1 MLNDPVELTPEYL
14 AIRDELEAEIEKRLE
29 GIPRGLGFCHLYWGV
44 KKSILKEKYG
54 IDWQSPAERN
64 PMILFD

>member
-1 MLNDPVELTPEYL
+1 MNDPVELTPEYL
-14 AIRDELEAEIEKRLE
+14 AIQDELEAELRELLKDC
-29 GIPRGLGFCHLYWGV
+29 PRGLGFCHIYWSA
-44 KKSILKEKYG
+44 KKRLLKEKYG